1 MFEEVSSTDR
11 AIRLPPPY
19 TLVVTDGVED
29 ACTHA
34 HALAERNGAGTLV
47 WARRN
52 DLADFAVVLE
62 PDMSLSHARLAHYA
76 GMNALADALATHAPP
91 SRPVAFEWPD
101 AIRIDGVLVGGGR
114 LSWPAQTDETE
125 VPAWLIFSAMIR
137 LTVVQGRESGL
148 RPQFGALDEL
158 GFEVTDA
165 SVIIS
170 SFSHHLMAGF
180 HEWQEIGAG
189 PLARRWLD
197 RFSSREGMAHFNDTG
212 DLLVGA
218 ESSAANLAPR
228 SLAQALLSSSW
239 TDPATGMPWL

>member
-1 MFEEVSSTDR
+1 M
-11 AIRLPPPY
+11 A
-19 TLVVTDGVED
+19 
-29 ACTHA
+29 
-34 HALAERNGAGTLV
+34 
-47 WARRN
+47 
-52 DLADFAVVLE
+52 
-62 PDMSLSHARLAHYA
+62 
-76 GMNALADALATHAPP
+76 
-91 SRPVAFEWPD
+91 D

-228 SLAQALLSSSW
+228 SLAQALLSPPGQIRRRACHGFEAATYAPLRCVPTRSSISHAAA
-239 TDPATGMPWL
+239 PGGMGRNGDIHVHRR